1 MEAELLMA
9 YCPKCLVEYVDGA
22 KECSDCHAPLQ
33 PGAPPVQP
41 AKTLEIAPD
50 AELVRV
56 RTFSGPTASLDAELA
71 QNILQTQGI
80 ACALPGEGHAE
91 ILPGIDV
98 VQLLVRKED
107 AARAEEILK
116 SYLDNPEAFSDEEVA
131 KAEEEAETDT
141 SDAKTKPGN

>member
-1 MEAELLMA
+1 MA
-9 YCPKCLVEYVDGA
+9 YCPECLVEYTEGT
-22 KECSDCHAPLQ
+22 KECSDCHLPLAAGAAPAQ
-33 PGAPPVQP
+33 PPN
-41 AKTLEIAPD
+41 TLEIAPD

-91 ILPGIDV
+91 MLPGIDV

-107 AARAEEILK
+107 AARVEELLK
-116 SYLDNPEAFSDEEVA
+116 SYLDNPEAFSDEAIAQED
-131 KAEEEAETDT
+131 EPGETETETD
-141 SDAKTKPGN
+141 SSGGAKRGD

>member
-1 MEAELLMA
+1 MA
-9 YCPKCLVEYVDGA
+9 YCPECLVEYSEGT
-22 KECSDCHAPLQ
+22 KECSNCHLPLAA
-33 PGAPPVQP
+33 GAPPAQP
-41 AKTLEIAPD
+41 ASTLEIAPD

-91 ILPGIDV
+91 MLPGIDV

-107 AARAEEILK
+107 AAQAEEILK
-116 SYLDNPEAFSDEEVA
+116 SYMDNPEAFSDEEIA
-131 KAEEEAETDT
+131 KAEEEDDEDEAEIDPSDT
-141 SDAKTKPGN
+141 KSKPGN